1 MEFAV
6 WIDFEMWTAHL
17 WIGGQFAFFTSL
29 QVAPSEVS

>member
-6 WIDFEMWTAHL
+6 WIDFDEWTAHL
-17 WIGGQFAFFTSL
+17 WIGGQFAFLTSL